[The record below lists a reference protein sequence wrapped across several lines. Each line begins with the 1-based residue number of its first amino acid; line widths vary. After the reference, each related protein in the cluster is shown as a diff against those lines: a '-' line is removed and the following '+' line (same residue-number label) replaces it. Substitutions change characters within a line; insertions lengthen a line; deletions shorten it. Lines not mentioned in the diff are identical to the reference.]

1 MYLMNEETHMTT
13 SRIDFI
19 SAERGGIELF
29 PNDRN
34 RVGQPFLDGAVGW
47 ADNASDLADL
57 MSQYGLADRVMHSST
72 MDFAST
78 EGFEDDD
85 AAWAIWD
92 EAVQEYN
99 YLALRY

>member
-1 MYLMNEETHMTT
+1 MIEVTHMTT
-13 SRIDFI
+13 SPRIDFI

-34 RVGQPFLDGAVGW
+34 RRGQPFIDGAVGW
-47 ADNASDLADL
+47 ADNAQDLADL
-57 MSQYGLADRVMHSST
+57 MSQYGLADTVFHSST

-85 AAWAIWD
+85 AAWAIWA
-92 EAVQEYN
+92 EAVEEYN
-99 YLALRY
+99 WLALRY

>member
-1 MYLMNEETHMTT
+1 MTT
-13 SRIDFI
+13 TTIGTRPRIDFI

-34 RVGQPFLDGAVGW
+34 RVGQPFIDGAVGW

-57 MSQYGLADRVMHSST
+57 MSQYGLADCVMHSST
-72 MDFAST
+72 MDHAST

-92 EAVQEYN
+92 EAVEEYN
-99 YLALRY
+99 WLARRY